1 MAQRED
7 LRDLQ
12 ARLADRLSQA
22 RTQTAVGASWLA
34 VKISDKNFLLPLSQ
48 SGEVVGWSGVEPV
61 PYTKDWML
69 GVTSIRG
76 ILLTVVDLARMLGLP
91 AARSEQAFANA
102 SVVALN
108 PMMGVNT
115 ALFVEQLEGLRG
127 TNDFAGSTDTPDD
140 APAFFG
146 ALYTTTSG
154 EQWQELNLQLL
165 ANAADFLDITA

>member
-34 VKISDKNFLLPLSQ
+34 VKISNKNFLLPLSQ

-76 ILLTVVDLARMLGLP
+76 ILLTVVDMSRMLGLP
-91 AARSEQAFANA
+91 AARSEQAFASA

-127 TNDFAGSTDTPDD
+127 TNDFAGSSDTPDD
-140 APAFFG
+140 SPAFFG
-146 ALYTTTSG
+146 ALYTTSSG

>member
-1 MAQRED
+1 MTQRED

-61 PYTKDWML
+61 PYTKPWML

-76 ILLTVVDLARMLGLP
+76 ILLTVVDLARMLNLP
-91 AARSEQAFANA
+91 ISRSEQVFAGA

-108 PMMGVNT
+108 PMMGVNA
-115 ALFVEQLEGLRG
+115 ALFVEHLEGLRG
-127 TNDFAGSTDTPDD
+127 IADFQQSSEANDESPE
-140 APAFFG
+140 FFG
-146 ALYTTTSG
+146 ALYTTANG

-165 ANAADFLDITA
+165 ANAPDFLDITA

>member
-91 AARSEQAFANA
+91 TARSEQAFANA

>member
-34 VKISDKNFLLPLSQ
+34 VKISGKNFLLPLSQ
-48 SGEVVGWSGVEPV
+48 SGEVVGWNGVEPV
-61 PYTKDWML
+61 PYTKPWML

-76 ILLTVVDLARMLGLP
+76 ILLTVVDLVRMLGLP
-91 AARSEQAFANA
+91 VARSEQVFAAA

-108 PMMGVNT
+108 PMMGVNA

-127 TNDFAGSTDTPDD
+127 TTDFANSADTPHDS
-140 APAFFG
+140 PAFFG
-146 ALYTTTSG
+146 ALYTTASG

-165 ANAADFLDITA
+165 ANAPDFLDITA

>member
-7 LRDLQ
+7 LRELQ

-61 PYTKDWML
+61 PYTKPWML

-76 ILLTVVDLARMLGLP
+76 ILLTVVDLARMLNLP
-91 AARSEQAFANA
+91 ISRSEQVFAGA

-108 PMMGVNT
+108 PMMGVNA
-115 ALFVEQLEGLRG
+115 ALFVEHLEGLRG
-127 TNDFAGSTDTPDD
+127 I
-140 APAFFG
+140 
-146 ALYTTTSG
+146 
-154 EQWQELNLQLL
+154 
-165 ANAADFLDITA
+165 ADFQQSSEANDESPEFLDRKSVV

>member
-1 MAQRED
+1 MVQRED

-22 RTQTAVGASWLA
+22 RTQTSVGASWLA
-34 VKISDKNFLLPLSQ
+34 VKISGKQFLLPLSQ

-61 PYTKDWML
+61 PYTKPWML

-76 ILLTVVDLARMLGLP
+76 ILLTVVDLARMLGMP
-91 AARSEQAFANA
+91 VARSEQAFANA

-108 PMMGVNT
+108 PMMGVNA
-115 ALFVEQLEGLRG
+115 ALFVEQLDGLRG
-127 TNDFAGSTDTPDD
+127 PADFAQSSDTPAD
-140 APAFFG
+140 APEFFG
-146 ALYTTTSG
+146 ALYTTVNG

-165 ANAADFLDITA
+165 ANAPDFLDITA

>member
-34 VKISDKNFLLPLSQ
+34 VKISHRNFLLPLSQ

-61 PYTKDWML
+61 PYTKPWML

-76 ILLTVVDLARMLGLP
+76 ILLTVADLATMLGLP
-91 AARSEQAFANA
+91 VARSEQVFAGA

-108 PMMGVNT
+108 PMMGVNA
-115 ALFVEQLEGLRG
+115 ALFVEHLEGLRG
-127 TNDFAGSTDTPDD
+127 VADFQQSSD
-140 APAFFG
+140 APADAPEFYG
-146 ALYTTTSG
+146 ALYTTAGG
-154 EQWQELNLQLL
+154 EHWQELNLQLL
-165 ANAADFLDITA
+165 ANAPDFLDITA

>member
-12 ARLADRLSQA
+12 SRLADRLSQA

-34 VKISDKNFLLPLSQ
+34 VKISGKNFLLPLSQ

-61 PYTKDWML
+61 PYTKPWML

-76 ILLTVVDLARMLGLP
+76 VLLTVVDLALMLGMTVS
-91 AARSEQAFANA
+91 RSEQIFAKA
-102 SVVALN
+102 SLVALN
-108 PMMGVNT
+108 PMMGVNA
-115 ALFVEQLEGLRG
+115 ALFVEDLLGLRG
-127 TNDFAGSTDTPDD
+127 LTDFKESSDTPPES
-140 APAFFG
+140 PAFFG
-146 ALYTTTSG
+146 ALYTTQSG

-165 ANAADFLDITA
+165 ANAPDFLDITT